1 MAYRGTGVPKFGTLG
16 ASYSMPAPVKG
27 GRNETFEPI
36 QEVYENILN
45 KLIPGERVLRF
56 VGEYEFST
64 VPDAT
69 LQLLITAYNMGRTI
83 MWAPHADLDKL
94 RYEVIIDELKIVP
107 VNGLIDYDGLQLKV
121 RAIPVTNMIPT
132 ADNMFRLGHSYPYL
146 AALAVITAGAFVI
159 ATDYSIRTLGT
170 TVFGDVGGNLA
181 ADGDFTI
188 GKEYLINDILGT
200 RYTLIGGNLIDAT
213 DFIKGMEYIIE
224 TPGTTNFVTEFGASD
239 SNAETNFVASKDGEV
254 GSGTG
259 KAYAIRFTA
268 TGAGGGVD
276 SGRAYETL
284 FTASGVGL
292 GTGTAIEI
300 ES

>member
-159 ATDYSIRTLGT
+159 GTDYSIRTLGT
-170 TVFGDVGGNLA
+170 T
-181 ADGDFTI
+181 DFAS
-188 GKEYLINDILGT
+188 LG
-200 RYTLIGGNLIDAT
+200 AT
-213 DFIKGMEYIIE
+213 DEDAGSFIVGNRYIISAIE
-224 TPGTTNFVTEFGASD
+224 TTNFMLIGASA
-239 SNAETNFVASKDGEV
+239 NTV
-254 GSGTG
+254 GLPFIAAGIGAGTG
-259 KAYAIRFTA
+259 TAYYT
-268 TGAGGGVD
+268 T
-276 SGRAYETL
+276 
-284 FTASGVGL
+284 FTASGVGS

-300 ES
+300 EN